1 MDRVRKRRR
10 WIFAGLVSLPL
21 LGYGILCFV
30 IAYHLVYPTRKV
42 TPPPP
47 TGWNE
52 VMVETAVG
60 RMPTWENPHALK
72 APRVVILLHGRN
84 GTREQMQILGE
95 ELTRRG
101 YGVAVP
107 ALRGQAEG
115 PGNGV
120 TFGFGEA
127 DDVHAYIADLQ
138 ARRRTPAE
146 LGLFGASLGGT
157 TAIFAAA
164 QDPER
169 FEVVMAESA
178 FVRLDWAAED
188 RMPPILRPGVIFLG
202 ERLAGRSSAS
212 INCEQ
217 QVCALKGR
225 RVLLFHS
232 KGDRTVW
239 ERHAD
244 RFEELL
250 GVEVERME
258 GPHARLTHTRA
269 DYFAD
274 RFDEQWPATHAE
286 EQSARASAN

>member
-1 MDRVRKRRR
+1 MTQVSMYAFSAPTFARMLRNLSAMLAKAEAHAKAKNFDPAVLLNDR
-10 WIFAGLVSLPL
+10 L
-21 LGYGILCFV
+21 
-30 IAYHLVYPTRKV
+30 
-42 TPPPP
+42 
-47 TGWNE
+47 
-52 VMVETAVG
+52 
-60 RMPTWENPHALK
+60 
-72 APRVVILLHGRN
+72 APDMF
-84 GTREQMQILGE
+84 T
-95 ELTRRG
+95 LTRQ
-101 YGVAVP
+101 VQIA
-107 ALRGQAEG
+107 
-115 PGNGV
+115 
-120 TFGFGEA
+120 T
-127 DDVHAYIADLQ
+127 DHAKGAMARLAGKQPEVIPDTDTTIADLQ